1 MGYKRMKKRKM
12 LFDKKSKFG
21 EWLRNFHRE
30 KLEQWNQRDKEFR
43 KSATVDKKVIK
54 AYVNIWDF
62 PYEKEID
69 DAERLK
75 WFESPNAEGYLDM

>member
-21 EWLRNFHRE
+21 KWLRNFHRE
-30 KLEQWNQRDKEFR
+30 KLEQWKQRDKQFMEVVLFGNPTPEY
-43 KSATVDKKVIK
+43 SFDQNTGVITLK
-54 AYVNIWDF
+54 G
-62 PYEKEID
+62 D
-69 DAERLK
+69 DAERMK